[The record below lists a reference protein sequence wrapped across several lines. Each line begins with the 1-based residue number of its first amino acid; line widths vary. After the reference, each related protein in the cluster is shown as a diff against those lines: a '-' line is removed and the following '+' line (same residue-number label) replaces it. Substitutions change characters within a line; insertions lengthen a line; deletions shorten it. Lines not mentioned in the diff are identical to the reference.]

1 MQLQAASLGQAVPHE
16 NFDALI
22 QSVFDSAVNL
32 RLAEADRLITV
43 LVSDHYELP
52 QGIRIPTRDLPLRSL
67 TLSTTLRA
75 SLGLHAAS
83 RCGILRFDA
92 SPLTVDLRGAS
103 IWRCRIPELDLD
115 MESLASQRACAITWD
130 LLNREQRDKNADIIA
145 DELLQA
151 NTGSPLS
158 RRIGQPLMELVAS
171 AEQFDAQGAV
181 RAAKKMIG
189 LGQGVTPSGDDILI
203 GFLAGLW
210 SMAGQDQTQISFIR
224 SFSTGLIKLAKKTGE
239 ISRTYIFHAAQGQFS
254 SSLSHLAEAIA
265 TGGDVE
271 AAAQTSMRVGHSSG
285 MDSVTG
291 LLIGLCVWNTQKT
304 KEVI

>member
-1 MQLQAASLGQAVPHE
+1 MQFQAASIGQAVPHK

-32 RLAEADRLITV
+32 RLADADRLITV

-52 QGIRIPTRDLPLRSL
+52 QGIRISTKGLPLQSL
-67 TLSTTLRA
+67 SP
-75 SLGLHAAS
+75 GLHAAS
-83 RCGILRFDA
+83 RGGILRFDS
-92 SPLTVDLRGAS
+92 SPLTVDLRGAPV
-103 IWRCRIPELDLD
+103 WKCRVPELNLD
-115 MESLASQRACAITWD
+115 MESLAVQKACAIIWD
-130 LLNREQRDKNADIIA
+130 LLNKEQRNKNADIIA

-158 RRIGQPLMELVAS
+158 RRISQPLRELVTS
-171 AEQFDAQGAV
+171 AGRFDVQGAL
-181 RAAKKMIG
+181 RAATEMVG
-189 LGQGVTPSGDDILI
+189 LGPGVTPSGDDILI

-210 SMAGQDQTQISFIR
+210 SMAGLDQAQISFIR
-224 SFSTGLIKLAKKTGE
+224 SFGMELIKLAQKTGE
-239 ISRTYIFHAAQGQFS
+239 ISRTYIFHATQGQFS

-265 TGGDVE
+265 TGGDDE
-271 AAAQTSMRVGHSSG
+271 AAAQTAMSVGHSSG

-291 LLIGLCVWNTQKT
+291 LLIGLCVWNTETK